1 MSTQLAFQFIQAL
14 ADDVNSRKLSLPSFP
29 NVAAQIR
36 SALNDDNCTVDK
48 LAIIVAREPKLTAC
62 LLKLAN
68 SAQYSRG
75 NKATDLPSAINRLGL
90 NVVQNTAM
98 TVAMRQ
104 LELEKDYE
112 AISAQLQPLLEHSVH
127 VAAYAHTLA
136 RKQRGVNADTAL
148 LAGMMHGIGKV
159 YIWSRAS
166 KDENLFADEASM
178 NEVLSAWHCPVG
190 KSILESWCLP
200 EDMVAAVEHY
210 LHYEDAAQSE
220 HSRMVATLSVA
231 EMIAAAND
239 DPESL
244 ESIATFPEYQRIG
257 LETETVAEFVEAAN
271 EDVQALRSA
280 LSA

>member
-1 MSTQLAFQFIQAL
+1 MSSQLAFQFIQAL
-14 ADDVNSRKLSLPSFP
+14 AEDVNSRKLTLPSFP

-48 LAIIVAREPKLTAC
+48 LAIIVSREPKLAAC

-68 SAQYSRG
+68 SVQYSRG
-75 NKATDLPSAINRLGL
+75 SKTVDVPAAINRLGL

-104 LELEKDYE
+104 LELEKDYQT
-112 AISAQLQPLLEHSVH
+112 ISDKLLPLLDHSVT

-136 RKQRGVNADTAL
+136 RRQKGVNADTAL

-166 KDENLFADEASM
+166 KDENLFADEQSM
-178 NEVLSAWHCPVG
+178 NELLAAWHCPVG

-200 EDMVAAVEHY
+200 DDMVAAVEHY
-210 LHYEDAAQSE
+210 QHYEDAAQSE

-239 DPESL
+239 DATEL
-244 ESIATFPEYQRIG
+244 ESISAFPEYQRLG
-257 LETETVAEFVEAAN
+257 LETETITEFVEAAN
-271 EDVQALRSA
+271 DEVETLRAA